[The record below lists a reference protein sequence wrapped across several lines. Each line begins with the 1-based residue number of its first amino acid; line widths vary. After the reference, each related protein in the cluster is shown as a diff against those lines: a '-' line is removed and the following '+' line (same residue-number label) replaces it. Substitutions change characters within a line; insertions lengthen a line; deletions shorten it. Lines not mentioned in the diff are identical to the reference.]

1 MRKRPAA
8 DVAADVTD
16 ATRDLSLRSIRY
28 RHPLIRCQYQLIRCP
43 YPLIPCQYPLNP
55 LPDCGYNRVVPAHDL
70 RARLQR
76 LRPRKAPPPRELT
89 YEPLPGTALPGREHA
104 TPHGAFQLI
113 EERYP
118 LSQRHGHL
126 SFEALLTHE
135 AATLAKLARAPQ
147 LASADVRRLAFLDT
161 ETTGLAG
168 GAGTLAFLI
177 GVGVFEA
184 EHFVIRQ
191 YFLRRP
197 DEEPA
202 ALTQLTHDLKTHLGW
217 VTFNGRAFDLPV
229 LETRFT
235 LNRQRN
241 DFRRRPHLD
250 LLFPARLLYRGR
262 LDSCALSSLE
272 QHVLGVPRSHDD
284 VPGALI
290 PEMYVRY
297 LQTGETGDMRRVI
310 YHNAIDIL
318 SMVTLAAH
326 LLEVFSTE
334 TEDDGRKTAA
344 ASVHRPRSSVEAAD
358 LLRLAYWHDHEG
370 RAAEAE
376 AAYRRALAGKL
387 ALEDRAAAL
396 LRFAALLKRHNRRAE
411 AVPLWEQLASFST
424 EDSLA
429 CVELAKFYEWKAAD
443 LPRALT
449 WARRAE
455 AIIKAMPPGWRK
467 KEAQAAIARRVERLQ
482 EKLNSRERKP

>member
-1 MRKRPAA
+1 
-8 DVAADVTD
+8 
-16 ATRDLSLRSIRY
+16 L
-28 RHPLIRCQYQLIRCP
+28 
-43 YPLIPCQYPLNP
+43 LNP
-55 LPDCGYNRVVPAHDL
+55 LPDCGYNRVVPANDL

-184 EHFVIRQ
+184 EHFVLRQ

-197 DEEPA
+197 DEEA
-202 ALTQLTHDLKTHLGW
+202 AVLTQLTRDLKAHAGW
-217 VTFNGRAFDLPV
+217 VTFNGRAFDLP
-229 LETRFT
+229 LLGTRFT

-241 DFRRRPHLD
+241 DFRQRPHLD
-250 LLFPARLLYRGR
+250 LLFPARTLYRGR
-262 LDSCALSSLE
+262 LASCALSSLE

-284 VPGALI
+284 VPGELI

-334 TEDDGRKTAA
+334 AGEAGRRVL
-344 ASVHRPRSSVEAAD
+344 SAAD
-358 LLRLAYWHDHEG
+358 HLRLAMWHDHEG

-411 AVPLWEQLASFST
+411 AVPLWEQLASFSA

-429 CVELAKFYEWKAAD
+429 CVELAKYYEWKAAD
-443 LPRALT
+443 LPQALT